1 MCAVENEDLVEYEYA
16 IGVLACIVVQTQ
28 LLVVEGV
35 VAEVA
40 TVSFRNEQKKYRN
53 YIGNLWNI
61 LNGHLPV
68 ALVMV
73 RSKYSYDL
81 K

>member
-16 IGVLACIVVQTQ
+16 IGVLVCIVVQTQ

>member
-16 IGVLACIVVQTQ
+16 TGVLACIVVQTQ

>member
-16 IGVLACIVVQTQ
+16 IGVLAFIVVQTQ